1 MNALDRTR
9 HADASLAGRLVVALA
24 GCAMVLTLAGCPWLY
39 NPDIDPSDFV
49 ASITNPLLALVPGTT
64 FLYEATTPEGLQRI
78 EVAVTQD
85 TKEILGVTCTVVRDS
100 VTLDGQLI
108 EDTRDWY
115 AQDSAGNVWYFGED
129 SKSYEGGVVVSTEGS
144 WEAGVDGAKPGI
156 VMEADPQVGDTYR
169 QEYLRGVAEDMA
181 TVVGLGESAT
191 VPYDSFD
198 NCLKTKDFSRL
209 DPGVVEYKFYA
220 PGVGQILTLDGD
232 VREELVSKSVS

>member
-1 MNALDRTR
+1 
-9 HADASLAGRLVVALA
+9 
-24 GCAMVLTLAGCPWLY
+24 MVMTLAGCPWLY

>member
-1 MNALDRTR
+1 MNGRDRTR
-9 HADASLAGRLVVALA
+9 HTDTSTPGRLILALAGYVMVVAL
-24 GCAMVLTLAGCPWLY
+24 TGCPCAY
-39 NPDIDPSDFV
+39 NPVIDPSDFV
-49 ASITNPLLALVPGTT
+49 ASITNPLLPLVPGTT
-64 FLYEATTPEGLQRI
+64 FVYEAITPEGLQRI

-108 EDTRDWY
+108 EDTLDWY

-144 WEAGVDGAKPGI
+144 WEAGVDDAKPGI

-181 TVVGLGESAT
+181 KVASLGETVV
-191 VPYDSFD
+191 VPYGSFD
-198 NCLKTKDFSRL
+198 DCLKTKDYTRL

-220 PGVGQILTLDGD
+220 PGVGQVLTLEGD
-232 VREELVSKSVS
+232 VREELVSVSVS